1 MHAAHA
7 LDISD
12 RSRRAARRCAAK
24 RAACQSRAAR
34 APAAAAPRAADG
46 ATFRATDT
54 LFALDGALLH
64 SDERRCLTWHK
75 KWTIPKVHVRVEA
88 IDTMLGAPPQLLH
101 ALICAGTLRAE
112 SDLLHE
118 EGLGGTC
125 LRRVVGGSLAW
136 FRCAAV
142 GVASAAGS
150 DSERSRFIFEQC
162 MATDARAKCGKPGR
176 DLLPQ
181 RL

>member
-1 MHAAHA
+1 MSN
-7 LDISD
+7 SD
-12 RSRRAARRCAAK
+12 
-24 RAACQSRAAR
+24 
-34 APAAAAPRAADG
+34 PAASCTFSPCNLVVTAPGGSKVSVQASSRY
-46 ATFRATDT
+46 R
-54 LFALDGALLH
+54 LHVALDGALLH

-125 LRRVVGGSLAW
+125 LRRVVGGSASFGSLNFKHTSFNCANRPFHLVVALLDDPSLA
-136 FRCAAV
+136 AATMAVAPSV
-142 GVASAAGS
+142 GWWWPRTWLS
-150 DSERSRFIFEQC
+150 
-162 MATDARAKCGKPGR
+162 
-176 DLLPQ
+176 
-181 RL
+181 